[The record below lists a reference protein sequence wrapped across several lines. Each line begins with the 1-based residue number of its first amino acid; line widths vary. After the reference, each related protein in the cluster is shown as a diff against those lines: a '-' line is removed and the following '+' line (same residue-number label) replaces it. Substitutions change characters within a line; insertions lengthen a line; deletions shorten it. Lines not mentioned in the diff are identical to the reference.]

1 MKAAI
6 NKMIPLSVV
15 DGPGCRTAVFV
26 QGCNIACAYCHN
38 PETQRLCNGCG
49 ICVSQCPAGALSLSG
64 KNVIWD
70 EAVCTQCDH
79 CIRVCPNYASPKVRW
94 MEALDVWEQ
103 ISKNIPF
110 IQGITVSGGECGLYP
125 EFITEL
131 FTLAGN
137 AGLSCFLDSNGCVD
151 FTKHPELMAVTDK
164 VMLDVK
170 AWDSQ
175 VFHRLT
181 GKDNSVVKKNLNYL
195 AKVGK
200 LYEVRLVCLA
210 GESSS
215 GPSEDKEVDMEDV
228 IRGVAAEVNPYL
240 EDFKLKLITFRNYGV
255 RGKMENRKS
264 PTQNQMEKLKE
275 LAVQCGF
282 KEIQIV

>member
-1 MKAAI
+1 VKAAI

>member
-1 MKAAI
+1 MRAAI

-49 ICVSQCPAGALSLSG
+49 VCVSQCPAGALSLSG
-64 KNVIWD
+64 KQVIWD

-79 CIRVCPNYASPKVRW
+79 CIMVCPNYASPKVRW
-94 MEALDVWEQ
+94 MEAMDVWEQ

-125 EFITEL
+125 EFLTEL
-131 FTLAGN
+131 FTLAGK

-175 VFHRLT
+175 VFHKLT
-181 GKDNSVVKKNLNYL
+181 GGDNGIVKKNMNYL
-195 AKVGK
+195 AQAGK
-200 LYEVRLVCLA
+200 LYEVRLVCLE

-215 GPSEDKEVDMEDV
+215 GLAEDKDVDMVEV
-228 IRGVAAEVNPYL
+228 IKGVAAEVTPYL
-240 EDFKLKLITFRNYGV
+240 EDFRLKLITFRNYGV
-255 RGKMENRKS
+255 RGKMEHRKS
-264 PTQNQMEKLKE
+264 PTQDQMEKLKE